1 MKKTLTLLTVLTVF
15 LAGCDPLF
23 GTKFPTAAII
33 FAMNLISSI
42 FVLQT
47 AIRRLYLMIMITRNW
62 FSKNKKKKTDG
73 IYCN

>member
-15 LAGCDPLF
+15 LAGCDSLF
-23 GTKFPTAAII
+23 GTKFPTATII

-47 AIRRLYLMIMITRNW
+47 AMYTPMQKSALTVKI
-62 FSKNKKKKTDG
+62 
-73 IYCN
+73 